1 MELSNHYSPKV
12 LLVDDNVSHL
22 EELELSLEELD
33 SQLFKAQSADQALE
47 LVKENEFALFVI
59 DIGLP
64 GMDGYALAQEFKKNA
79 GSRYV
84 PIIFI
89 TGANANDLEFFKG
102 YDLGAFDFMMKPFQ
116 KQIIQSKVKVFLQLY
131 EHQRSTLRMVILEKQ
146 KLELQ
151 KQKLELEKSNRDLVS
166 FANVAAH
173 DIKNPIHLVTSLI
186 QYIMEDQEN
195 VISANSQECIEK
207 VNHSCKR
214 MLNMVDSILEFAS
227 VGDKQMTRV
236 EFDLA
241 KEIRENV
248 LEDLSVLIKENQAK
262 IEIKELPLVEGSKE
276 LLLQLFQNLISN
288 AVKYKAQNRSPE
300 IVIEGVKSMRRGDVS
315 ISVRD
320 NGMGMNQDALELIFQ
335 PFKRLVNQHQAEGS
349 GIGLATVKKI
359 VDAHF
364 GSIKVE
370 SEPGKGTTFIVC
382 LPKSSPEDDLR
393 TEPRYPKLDQK
404 SLKFYRLATEL
415 EPCDAMIIDES
426 LNGFGCALDENRD
439 IKIGDLLYLADGR
452 HFEVC
457 WLYHDETGKTRFGL
471 KLIPPV

>member
-1 MELSNHYSPKV
+1 MELSNHYSPKI
-12 LLVDDNVSHL
+12 LLVDDSESHL
-22 EELELSLEELD
+22 ESLELNLSELDCQIFKALSGQEALELS
-33 SQLFKAQSADQALE
+33 
-47 LVKENEFALFVI
+47 KENEFALFII
-59 DIGLP
+59 DVRMP
-64 GMDGYALAQEFKKNA
+64 EMDGYALAQEFKKSS
-79 GSRYV
+79 GTRYV
-84 PIIFI
+84 PIIFV
-89 TGANANDLEFFKG
+89 TGVEDLELFKG
-102 YDLGAFDFMMKPFQ
+102 YDLGAFDFLTKPFK
-116 KQIIQSKVKVFLQLY
+116 KQVIQAKVKVFLQLY
-131 EHQRSTLRMVILEKQ
+131 EHQRSALRMVVLEKQ

-186 QYIMEDQEN
+186 QYIMDDQEN
-195 VISANSQECIEK
+195 EISSNSQQCLEK
-207 VNHSCKR
+207 VNHSCQR

-227 VGDKQMTRV
+227 VGDKQMTRT

-241 KEIRENV
+241 SAIKEAV
-248 LEDLSVLIKENQAK
+248 LEDLAVLIKENGASV
-262 IEIKELPLVEGSKE
+262 EIKDLPLVEGSRE

-288 AVKYKAQNRSPE
+288 AIKYKSPDRTPE
-300 IVIEGVKSMRRGDVS
+300 IVIESVASMRRGDVS

-320 NGMGMNQDALELIFQ
+320 NGTGMNEDALELIFQ
-335 PFKRLVNQHQAEGS
+335 PFKRLVNQHEAEGS

-364 GSIKVE
+364 GSIRVE
-370 SEPGKGTTFIVC
+370 SQPNKGTTFIVC

-393 TEPRYPKLDQK
+393 TEVRFPKLDQK

-415 EPCDAMIIDES
+415 EPCDAVIVDES
-426 LNGFGCALDENRD
+426 LNGFGCCLDEDRD
-439 IKIGDLLYLADGR
+439 IKVGDLLYLADGR

-457 WLYHDETGKTRFGL
+457 WLYHDDKGKTRFGL

>member
-1 MELSNHYSPKV
+1 
-12 LLVDDNVSHL
+12 VDDNVSHL
-22 EELELSLEELD
+22 ESLELNLKELD
-33 SQLFKAQSADQALE
+33 CQVFKAQRGLEALE

-59 DIGLP
+59 DIRLP
-64 GMDGYALAQEFKKNA
+64 GMDGYTLAQEFKKDS
-79 GSRYV
+79 GTRYV

-89 TGANANDLEFFKG
+89 TGAKAEDFEFFKG
-102 YDLGAFDFMMKPFQ
+102 YDLGAFDFLMKPFQ
-116 KQIIQSKVKVFLQLY
+116 KQVIQSKVKVFLQLY
-131 EHQRSTLRMVILEKQ
+131 EHQRSALRMVVLEKQ

-207 VNHSCKR
+207 VNHSCQR

-241 KEIRENV
+241 QALKENV
-248 LEDLSVLIKENQAK
+248 LEDLSFLIKEHQAK
-262 IEIKELPLVEGSKE
+262 IDIKKLPLVEGSKE
-276 LLLQLFQNLISN
+276 LLLQLFQNLLSN
-288 AVKYKAQNRSPE
+288 AIKYRSANRTPE
-300 IVIEGVKSMRRGDVS
+300 IVIESVHSIRRGDIS
-315 ISVRD
+315 ISVSD
-320 NGMGMNQDALELIFQ
+320 NGMGMNEDALELIFQ

-370 SEPGKGTTFIVC
+370 SVPGKGTTFIVC

-393 TEPRYPKLDQK
+393 AEPRLPKLDQK

-457 WLYHDETGKTRFGL
+457 WLYHDEMGKTRFGL